1 MIWNYKKRL
10 NDDTIVKIIGVIA
23 CLAIGL
29 SIGYLLGQ
37 AKVNKVDPNAR
48 PYYITL
54 DDTGAWLGD
63 SPGHKFYPLY
73 DSQGQ
78 RLGGKVHNDSTTG
91 TE

>member
-10 NDDTIVKIIGVIA
+10 NDDTIVKIIGTIA
-23 CLAIGL
+23 FLAIGF
-29 SIGYLLGQ
+29 SIGYLLGSPKP
-37 AKVNKVDPNAR
+37 AKVGPNIR

-73 DSQGQ
+73 DAQGH
-78 RLGGKVHNDSTTG
+78 RLGGKVNNDSTSG

>member
-10 NDDTIVKIIGVIA
+10 NDDITIPIIVALVFFTVGFF
-23 CLAIGL
+23 
-29 SIGYLLGQ
+29 IGYLSGNPKT
-37 AKVNKVDPNAR
+37 AKVDPNVR

-73 DSQGQ
+73 DAQGH
-78 RLGGKVHNDSTTG
+78 RLGGKVNNDSTTG

>member
-10 NDDTIVKIIGVIA
+10 NDDTIVKIIG
-23 CLAIGL
+23 
-29 SIGYLLGQ
+29 
-37 AKVNKVDPNAR
+37 
-48 PYYITL
+48 TL

-73 DSQGQ
+73 DAQGH
-78 RLGGKVHNDSTTG
+78 RLGGKVNNDSTSG

>member
-10 NDDTIVKIIGVIA
+10 NDDITIPIIVA
-23 CLAIGL
+23 LVFFTIGFFIGHL
-29 SIGYLLGQ
+29 SGSPKT
-37 AKVNKVDPNAR
+37 AKVDSNVR

-73 DSQGQ
+73 DAQGH
-78 RLGGKVHNDSTTG
+78 RLGGKVNNDSTSG

>member
-10 NDDTIVKIIGVIA
+10 NDDITIPIIVALVFFAVGFFT
-23 CLAIGL
+23 GHL
-29 SIGYLLGQ
+29 SGSPKT
-37 AKVNKVDPNAR
+37 AKVDPNVRA
-48 PYYITL
+48 YYITL

-73 DSQGQ
+73 DAQGH
-78 RLGGKVHNDSTTG
+78 RLGGKVNNDSTSG